1 MKDAPNCGRPRMTAN
16 SRGLLIVDICGGPL
30 NHSTEIIKHCSYVE
44 IAADRYIRV
53 HGRCP
58 QYSMNTGVISSLLMQ
73 VGCRVQHLV
82 PAQDVVVHWA
92 ASALPY
98 VELRAVRGRLLHV
111 LHRVDVLQST
121 SPCSHRVV
129 PTGMA
134 PTSLM

>member
-30 NHSTEIIKHCSYVE
+30 NHITEIIKHCSYVE

-82 PAQDVVVHWA
+82 PAQEEVGHWA
-92 ASALPY
+92 VSALPY
-98 VELRAVRGRLLHV
+98 VEDRAVRGLLLHV
-111 LHRVDVLQST
+111 LHRVEVMHCTT
-121 SPCSHRVV
+121 SGSHRVV
-129 PTGMA
+129 PTGNH

>member
-30 NHSTEIIKHCSYVE
+30 NHITEIIKHCSYVE

-53 HGRCP
+53 QGRCP

-73 VGCRVQHLV
+73 VGCRLQHLV
-82 PAQDVVVHWA
+82 PAQEVMVHWA

-98 VELRAVRGRLLHV
+98 VELRAVRGWLLHV
-111 LHRVDVLQST
+111 QHRVEVLQST
-121 SPCSHRVV
+121 CPCSHRVV
-129 PTGMA
+129 PMGNP

>member
-1 MKDAPNCGRPRMTAN
+1 MTGH
-16 SRGLLIVDICGGPL
+16 SRGMLIVDICGGPL
-30 NHSTEIIKHCSYVE
+30 NHSTEVIKHWSYVE

-82 PAQDVVVHWA
+82 PAQEVVVHWA

-121 SPCSHRVV
+121 SP
-129 PTGMA
+129 
-134 PTSLM
+134 